1 MWARPPGISPVFAAP
16 GWMEQEPE
24 DMWQGTVMALRKVL
38 DKYDVDPSEIK
49 GIGLSGQM
57 HSSVFLDKDG
67 KVIRPAILWNDTRT
81 TKQCYEI
88 ESLVE
93 AHTPGRSVQ
102 SRIGRLHGTKG
113 FVAEGA

>member
-1 MWARPPGISPVFAAP
+1 MAGH
-16 GWMEQEPE
+16 
-24 DMWQGTVMALRKVL
+24 VMALRKV

-81 TKQCYEI
+81 TKQCYED
-88 ESLVE
+88 
-93 AHTPGRSVQ
+93 
-102 SRIGRLHGTKG
+102 
-113 FVAEGA
+113 